1 MTRAW
6 YVPNGRYLSK
16 KNVDF
21 IQGGRL
27 GTLPKIG
34 RKNIPPP
41 KNIVKELNRD
51 IGHNWKKPRSSY
63 KTPVVFYFKNQTSFF
78 SQNNLKFYS
87 L

>member
-34 RKNIPPP
+34 RKNIPPQK
-41 KNIVKELNRD
+41 KNVFALPNQNR
-51 IGHNWKKPRSSY
+51 KVSVY
-63 KTPVVFYFKNQTSFF
+63 
-78 SQNNLKFYS
+78 
-87 L
+87 